1 MIENCRFWRNLCWK
15 SQTMP
20 ETFEQIIERI
30 AATFEQLLEQLQK
43 HLNNC

>member
-1 MIENCRFWRNLCWK
+1 LLE

-30 AATFEQLLEQLQK
+30 AATFEQLLKQLQK